1 MSTLRRK
8 AGASAKPNNAKP
20 SSDTLDKLSQLE
32 HAWQDPGPQLTTAQG
47 LPISDNHNALKAG
60 ERGPLLLEDFVLREK
75 LAHFAHERI
84 PERVVNARGAGAH
97 GMFRLYKPLS
107 EYTTAAFLQNPEQQT
122 PVFVRFSNGMGSRGG
137 ADTVRD
143 QRGFAVKFYTS
154 EGNFDLL
161 GSSLPVFYI
170 QDPIK
175 YPDLV
180 HAMRPEPQHGMP
192 QASTAHDTFWDFAS
206 LMPETTHMLMWLMS
220 DRALPRSWRMME
232 GHGVHSFAL
241 INGRGQ
247 SHWVKFHWRPILG
260 VQNLMAQEAVQIA
273 GRDPDFH
280 RRDLWQAIEQGHF
293 PEWELGLQAVPAGR
307 EDELGLDWLDPTKL
321 IPQELLPILP
331 VGRLVLNRNPDNF
344 FAEVEQAAFHPGHVV
359 PGMDFTND
367 ALLQGRLLAY
377 THAQL
382 HRLGGPNFHA
392 LPINR
397 PLCAVHHFQRDGQHQ
412 GAIHRG
418 SAAYEPNT
426 LAQGAEMRVD
436 GSTQGFQTQSQETGV
451 GAGAAKQ
458 RQRSARFDDHFS
470 QATLFWNSQTS
481 VSKEHIVA
489 AFRGELGQVQS
500 LDIRQR
506 VVDNLAHVDPKL
518 AARVAQPLGLRPP
531 DASAAAGRLGFR
543 AAPSP
548 TPKGSGSLQEA
559 PSLSQG
565 TRPRAEGHAA
575 TSTRRVAV
583 LVADGVD
590 AVPLRR
596 LLQELEEVGLV
607 HQIIAPH
614 LGSVA
619 TATGRTLAVDLC
631 LGHTASVFF
640 DALVVAG
647 GAVSVQALI
656 QNGAALHF
664 VLEAY
669 KHNKSI
675 CALNEGAQLL
685 ASLGLSLQP
694 ERGCA
699 LNIPTPG
706 VILADGHKA
715 QEAEISSELIAAITL
730 GRHWDRL
737 NVDAVPA

>member
-8 AGASAKPNNAKP
+8 AAASAKPG
-20 SSDTLDKLSQLE
+20 SDVPDKLSQLE
-32 HAWQDPGPQLTTAQG
+32 QAWTDPGPHLTTAQG
-47 LPISDNHNALKAG
+47 LPVSDNHHTLRVG
-60 ERGPLLLEDFVLREK
+60 TRGPVLMEDFLLREK

-84 PERVVNARGAGAH
+84 PERVVHARGAGAH

-107 EYTTAAFLQNPEQQT
+107 EFTTAAFLQNPEVQT
-122 PVFVRFSNGMGSRGG
+122 PVFVRFSKGLGSSGS

-170 QDPIK
+170 QDPVK

-192 QASTAHDTFWDFAS
+192 QASTAHDGFWDFAS
-206 LMPETTHMLMWLMS
+206 LMPETSHMLMWLMS

-247 SHWVKFHWRPILG
+247 THWVKFLWRPILG
-260 VQNLMAQEAVQIA
+260 VQNLIADEAVQIA
-273 GRDPDFH
+273 GCDPDFH
-280 RRDLWQAIEQGHF
+280 RRDLWEAIAQGQF

-307 EDELGLDWLDPTKL
+307 EDELAVDLLDPTKL

-331 VGRLVLNRNPDNF
+331 VGRLVLNRNPENF
-344 FAEVEQAAFHPGHVV
+344 FAEVEQVAFHPGHLV
-359 PGMDFTND
+359 PGMGYSND
-367 ALLQGRLLAY
+367 PLLQGRLLSY

-397 PLCAVHHFQRDGQHQ
+397 PLSQVHHFQRDGQHQ
-412 GAIHRG
+412 GLIHRG

-426 LAQGAEMRVD
+426 LGPGAELRVD
-436 GSTQGFQTQSQETGV
+436 GSSLGFKTTPLD
-451 GAGAAKQ
+451 AGAAKQ
-458 RQRSARFDDHFS
+458 REPSARFDDHFS
-470 QATLFWNSQTS
+470 QATLFWNSQSS

-489 AFRGELGQVQS
+489 AFRGELCQVSS
-500 LDIRQR
+500 LEIRQR
-506 VVDNLAHVDPKL
+506 VVDNLSHVDPKL
-518 AARVAQPLGLRPP
+518 AARVAQPLGLGPP
-531 DASAAAGRLGFR
+531 DAAAAAGRLGFR
-543 AAPSP
+543 ALASPSP
-548 TPKGSGSLQEA
+548 HGAHAADAMNALQEA

-575 TSTRRVAV
+575 TLTRRVAV

-596 LLQELEEVGLV
+596 LLQELAEVGIA
-607 HQIIAPH
+607 HKIIAPH
-614 LGSVA
+614 LGSVS
-619 TATGRTLAVDLC
+619 TVTGRTLAVDLC
-631 LGHTASVFF
+631 LGSTASVLF
-640 DALVVAG
+640 DALVLAG
-647 GAVSVQALI
+647 GAASAQTLG
-656 QNGAALHF
+656 QHGGALHF
-664 VLEAY
+664 VLQTY
-669 KHNKSI
+669 KHHKSI

-685 ASLGLSLQP
+685 ASLGMGLQP

-699 LNIPTPG
+699 LNMPTAG
-706 VILADGHKA
+706 VILADAHTA
-715 QEAEISSELIAAITL
+715 QEAEIGSVFIAAITEL
-730 GRHWDRL
+730 RHWDRP
-737 NVDAVPA
+737 NVDAVPT

>member
-8 AGASAKPNNAKP
+8 AAASAKPSHTK
-20 SSDTLDKLSQLE
+20 SGSDTLDKLSQLE
-32 HAWQDPGPQLTTAQG
+32 QAWQDPGTTLTTAQG
-47 LPISDNHNALKAG
+47 LPISDNHHALKAG
-60 ERGPLLLEDFVLREK
+60 ARGPLLLEDFVLREK

-84 PERVVNARGAGAH
+84 PERVVHAHGAGAH
-97 GMFRLYKPLS
+97 GMFRVYKPLS
-107 EYTTAAFLQNPEQQT
+107 EYTTAAFLQNPEVQT
-122 PVFVRFSNGMGSRGG
+122 PVFVRFSNGMGSRGC

-192 QASTAHDTFWDFAS
+192 QACTAHDTFWDFAS
-206 LMPETTHMLMWLMS
+206 LMPETSHMLMWLMS

-232 GHGVHSFAL
+232 GHGVHSFEL

-260 VQNLMAQEAVQIA
+260 VQNLLAQEAVQIA

-280 RRDLWQAIEQGHF
+280 RRDLWEAIAQGHF
-293 PEWELGLQAVPAGR
+293 PEWELGIQAVAAGR

-321 IPQELLPILP
+321 IAQELLPILP
-331 VGRLVLNRNPDNF
+331 VGRLVLKRNPDNF

-359 PGMDFTND
+359 PGIGFSND
-367 ALLQGRLLAY
+367 PLLQGRLMAY

-397 PLCAVHHFQRDGQHQ
+397 ALSAVHHFQRDGQHQ
-412 GAIHRG
+412 SAIHRG

-426 LAQGAEMRVD
+426 LAQGAELRLD
-436 GSTQGFQTQSQETGV
+436 GSSLDIQAQPQDV
-451 GAGAAKQ
+451 GAAKQ
-458 RQRSARFDDHFS
+458 RTRSARFDDHFS
-470 QATLFWNSQTS
+470 QATLFWNSQSS

-489 AFRGELGQVQS
+489 AFRNDLGQVQS

-518 AARVAQPLGLRPP
+518 AARVAQPLGLGPP

-543 AAPSP
+543 AMASP
-548 TPKGSGSLQEA
+548 ASPGVNAMHALQEA

-575 TSTRRVAV
+575 TATRRVAV

-596 LLQELEEVGLV
+596 LLQELAEVGME
-607 HQIIAPH
+607 HRIIAPH
-614 LGSVA
+614 LGSVT

-631 LGHTASVFF
+631 LSSTASVFF

-647 GAVSVQALI
+647 GAACAQALS
-656 QNGAALHF
+656 QDGAALHF
-664 VLEAY
+664 VLQTY
-669 KHNKSI
+669 KHSKSI
-675 CALNEGAQLL
+675 CALNEGDQLL
-685 ASLGLSLQP
+685 ASLGMRLQP

-706 VILADGHKA
+706 VILADGHTA
-715 QEAEISSELIAAITL
+715 QEAEIASEFIAALTT